1 MLDFMKPSHWFQKR
15 ASELGADAV
24 RVEQMGRFN
33 ALFHLDPD
41 KIVDA
46 VTQYKAG
53 TLGPLARII
62 DDFEDRDDK
71 MKACSMK
78 MRASAARCD
87 YSILVAEGYERDE
100 RAKRHQEIL
109 KRFWSTVRATDRFR
123 MNERGGIR
131 LLKKQMMEAQSF
143 GYAVHELVWKPLPNG
158 EISAEFIKL
167 PLWHFENRTG
177 ELRFIPSATGYDGVP
192 MPEGRWM
199 VTTGDGVGI
208 AASIVAMAKHLA
220 YQDWLLFSERCGI
233 PILHAATGAAKGSD
247 AWNGIVAAV
256 RRAARDF
263 RLVTDANTKLS
274 AIETGHAS
282 NILYPDLVDH
292 ADRAIAALYR
302 GADLSTISKGDG
314 AGASLQGDET
324 NLLEQDACANLGETL
339 HEQVDRFVIRYT
351 TGDETPLAYISIDP
365 VEKPD
370 VDTDIKIDNHL
381 AALGVKLSKADAI
394 QRYGRTEATRDEDA
408 LQTPPNGPQNGLP
421 GGFGG
426 LPNERTPATPLQTAL
441 QGVAKREDESGRT
454 TTPESGDAPQRA
466 ILAAFAK
473 DTSKAAEA
481 VKALLAE
488 EDPSK
493 LQALSSKLLAD
504 LPSLIPDDPALAAVI
519 ADAMAAEFGSPA
531 APAPSG
537 ALANEAPEDAWE
549 IVDISA
555 KEDLANAKGIC
566 SSPNGV
572 EGCESKT
579 CPGKSASPEDKDA
592 DTSKRLV
599 AISGDPSAESVMVP
613 RPEGLETP
621 LRVDPKAANHIRS
634 RRNQQREKRIAK
646 AKASG
651 DAAALAKAESMMTG
665 EQILEI
671 LPGESR
677 KGKVVGRH
685 FDEKQGKEI
694 VDIDTPRLHIAAQK
708 KRPSRKHRQGDKEF
722 GVRTAFPPDEEFA
735 RKTKRGDR

>member
-282 NILYPDLVDH
+282 NIPYPDLVDH

-381 AALGVKLSKADAI
+381 AALGVKLSKADAL
-394 QRYGRTEATRDEDA
+394 QRYGRTEAESDDDA
-408 LQTPPNGPQNGLP
+408 LQPPPNVPQNGLP

-519 ADAMAAEFGSPA
+519 AEAMAAEFGSPD

-537 ALANEAPEDAWE
+537 ALANEDDAEIFHLFNEDREENGRFAQKGSGDRTGGE
-549 IVDISA
+549 TNLQKRKRTCKEALDAYRASTDHPSVDDIVSGRIGIREALEKGFEATFGGQKVVFFTKQKIGDKYDGRGEHGRIDMI
-555 KEDLANAKGIC
+555 KHVLAVRSNMFPIRHHGDQI
-566 SSPNGV
+566 GLV
-572 EGCESKT
+572 ERL
-579 CPGKSASPEDKDA
+579 
-592 DTSKRLV
+592 TSKNSNQRHV
-599 AISGDPSAESVMVP
+599 VTVD
-613 RPEGLETP
+613 RETSIAVNFM
-621 LRVDPKAANHIRS
+621 RCSDAYIRK
-634 RRNQQREKRIAK
+634 NYK
-646 AKASG
+646 
-651 DAAALAKAESMMTG
+651 
-665 EQILEI
+665 
-671 LPGESR
+671 
-677 KGKVVGRH
+677 
-685 FDEKQGKEI
+685 
-694 VDIDTPRLHIAAQK
+694 
-708 KRPSRKHRQGDKEF
+708 
-722 GVRTAFPPDEEFA
+722 
-735 RKTKRGDR
+735 

>member
-282 NILYPDLVDH
+282 NIPYPDLVDH

-324 NLLEQDACANLGETL
+324 NLLEQDACANLGESL

-381 AALGVKLSKADAI
+381 AALGVKLSKADAL
-394 QRYGRTEATRDEDA
+394 QRYGRTEAESDDDA
-408 LQTPPNGPQNGLP
+408 LQPPPNVPQNGLP

-519 ADAMAAEFGSPA
+519 AEAMAAEFGSPD

-537 ALANEAPEDAWE
+537 ALANEDDAEIFHLFNEDREENGRFAQKGSGDRTGGE
-549 IVDISA
+549 TNLQKRKRTCKEALDAYRASTDHPSVDDIVSGRIGIREALEKGFEATFGGQKVVFFTKQKIGDKYDGRGEHGRIDMI
-555 KEDLANAKGIC
+555 KHVLAVRSNMFPIRHHGDQI
-566 SSPNGV
+566 GLV
-572 EGCESKT
+572 ERL
-579 CPGKSASPEDKDA
+579 
-592 DTSKRLV
+592 TSKNSNQRHV
-599 AISGDPSAESVMVP
+599 VTVD
-613 RPEGLETP
+613 RETSIAVNFM
-621 LRVDPKAANHIRS
+621 RCSDAYIRK
-634 RRNQQREKRIAK
+634 NYK
-646 AKASG
+646 
-651 DAAALAKAESMMTG
+651 
-665 EQILEI
+665 
-671 LPGESR
+671 
-677 KGKVVGRH
+677 
-685 FDEKQGKEI
+685 
-694 VDIDTPRLHIAAQK
+694 
-708 KRPSRKHRQGDKEF
+708 
-722 GVRTAFPPDEEFA
+722 
-735 RKTKRGDR
+735 